1 MTQRCARPILF
12 PPILFQPILFQLV
25 AGALL
30 AVTLG
35 GCRDTLPPSAF
46 ADGTPEMRPEIFFA
60 GATSSS
66 GVQETPSGAP
76 TRRLHVTGAGDILPD
91 GSLRLVQHI
100 TFDHDEPTTR
110 TWVLRRL
117 DAHHYTAT
125 LTDASGPVQG
135 EAYGD
140 LFHLRY
146 PMQSPVGG
154 EMEQWLYLQPDGRTV
169 VNEATVSVLGIT
181 VAHVSERIT
190 HGAS

>member
-1 MTQRCARPILF
+1 MTPRGMTPRCKTPGWARPSLLQF
-12 PPILFQPILFQLV
+12 
-25 AGALL
+25 AGGTVL
-30 AVTLG
+30 AVSLG
-35 GCRDTLPPSAF
+35 GCIDKLPPSAF
-46 ADGTPEMRPEIFFA
+46 ADGTPEMRPEVFFA

-66 GVQETPSGAP
+66 GVQETASGAP

-100 TFDHDEPTTR
+100 TFDHDTPTTR

-117 DAHHYTAT
+117 DAHRYTAT
-125 LTDASGPVQG
+125 LTDASGPVEG

-146 PMQSPVGG
+146 PMQSPAGG

-169 VNEATVSVLGIT
+169 MNEATVSVLGIV

-190 HGAS
+190 HEGP